1 MNQQQA
7 TSLVMYL
14 NRAGLL
20 NAMEG
25 QGAVWADALS
35 DVSYVTAQEVVRG
48 MAATRTTDQ
57 RWVTPGDVRAEV
69 ARIRKARTSA
79 LGEVNPPAE
88 LDESPRRSITWLRA
102 YVEAIGD
109 GESPDAATK
118 RACDALGIEV
128 PPQLDPMPR
137 PEAVKRLMAAH
148 GPQCACGCLTK
159 PVRAEEG
166 KP

>member
-35 DVSYVTAQEVVRG
+35 DVSYVTAQEVVRS

-69 ARIRKARTSA
+69 ARIRKVRTSA
-79 LGEVNPPAE
+79 LGVFYPPAE
-88 LDESPRRSITWLRA
+88 LDDDVPKAIAWQRA

-109 GESPDAATK
+109 GETPDAATK
-118 RACDALGIEV
+118 RACDAIGIAV
-128 PPQLDPMPR
+128 PLQLDTRRNLGPLGSLVRR
-137 PEAVKRLMAAH
+137 PPEKD
-148 GPQCACGCLTK
+148 
-159 PVRAEEG
+159 
-166 KP
+166 